1 MCLAYSKMP
10 IKDEIQEFEKYN
22 KVHIVELLEMI
33 GRAAKAKYIN
43 TEHESEPLAQKIEMV
58 LDLLFPLVKFT
69 RREVLVEDESESV
82 SDEDY

>member
-33 GRAAKAKYIN
+33 GRAAKAKYTN
-43 TEHESEPLAQKIEMV
+43 TEHESEPLA
-58 LDLLFPLVKFT
+58 
-69 RREVLVEDESESV
+69 
-82 SDEDY
+82 